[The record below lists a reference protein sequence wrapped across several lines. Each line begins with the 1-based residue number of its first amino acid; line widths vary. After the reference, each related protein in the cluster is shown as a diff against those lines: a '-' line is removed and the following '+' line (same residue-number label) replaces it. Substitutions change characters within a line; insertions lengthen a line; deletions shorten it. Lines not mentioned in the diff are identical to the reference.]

1 MSSYDKFLITT
12 TEKIPGYKIV
22 KILGLVS
29 GSVVRARHIGKDFL
43 AAIRNIVGGEVPE
56 YTELLAQAREDAIN
70 RMIQKA
76 RSLGANAVIGLRF
89 ATTAVASGAAEI
101 LAYGTA
107 VVIEP
112 IE

>member
-1 MSSYDKFLITT
+1 MSSLNKFLIVTT
-12 TEKIPGYKIV
+12 DEIPGYRIV
-22 KILGLVS
+22 KVIGLVS

-43 AAIRNIVGGEVPE
+43 ATIRNIVGGEVTE

-76 RSLGANAVIGLRF
+76 RNLGANAVVGLRF

-107 VVIEP
+107 VVVEP
-112 IE
+112 VE

>member
-1 MSSYDKFLITT
+1 MSSLNKFLIVTT
-12 TEKIPGYKIV
+12 DEIPGYRIV
-22 KILGLVS
+22 KVIGLVS

-43 AAIRNIVGGEVPE
+43 AAIRNIVGGEVTE

-76 RSLGANAVIGLRF
+76 RSLGANAVVGLRF

-107 VVIEP
+107 VVVEP
-112 IE
+112 AE

>member
-1 MSSYDKFLITT
+1 MSKHENFLITT
-12 TEKIPGYKIV
+12 AEHIPGYRIV
-22 KILGLVS
+22 KALGLVS

-76 RSLGANAVIGLRF
+76 RELGANAIIGVRF

-107 VVIEP
+107 VVVEP
-112 IE
+112 VE